1 MKTRRFCPHCGR
13 ELRNSRTKGYAFECR
28 YCGEDFYI
36 IEVLR
41 KKDLP
46 QVKVL
51 RKRETV
57 PAYDRWWYSADFKT
71 MESVSRYCQTD
82 FEPDEGYQAFVDAC
96 DEWWEAL
103 SLSEKQEFYKQ
114 YN

>member
-13 ELRNSRTKGYAFECR
+13 ELRKSRTKGYAFECR
-28 YCGEDFYI
+28 YCGEDFYK
-36 IEVLR
+36 IEVL

-46 QVKVL
+46 QVKAL
-51 RKRETV
+51 RKRKTV
-57 PAYDRWWYSADFKT
+57 PAYDRWWYSTDFKT
-71 MESVSRYCQTD
+71 MELVSRYRHSD
-82 FEPDEGYQAFVDAC
+82 FDPDEGYQAFADVC

-103 SLSEKQEFYKQ
+103 SLSEKQDFYKQ